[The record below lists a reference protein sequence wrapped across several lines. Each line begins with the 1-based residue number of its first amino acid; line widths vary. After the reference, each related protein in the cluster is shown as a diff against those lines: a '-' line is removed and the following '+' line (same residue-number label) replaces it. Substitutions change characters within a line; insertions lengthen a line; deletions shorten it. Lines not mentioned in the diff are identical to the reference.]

1 MRSFTQLFVAA
12 TVFTRVLAQ
21 YSDGYE
27 TVNLPTDPVQIRLAY
42 QGPFAMMV
50 SWNTFEQLPNPT
62 VSYGTD
68 PDDLS
73 LSASS
78 SVSVTYPTSL
88 TYNNHVNITGLSP
101 FTTYYYL
108 PQYSNATTPYSFT
121 TARAAGDM
129 TSFTVGVVV
138 DMGTFGPL
146 GLSTTVGNGAANPLR
161 PGEQTTITA
170 LTELIDSYEF
180 LVHAGDISYADAWLK
195 EEIQDYIAT
204 TTIAQGAVVYEHILN
219 AFYDELEQVT
229 SSKP

>member
-1 MRSFTQLFVAA
+1 MRSFIHLFIAA
-12 TVFTRVLAQ
+12 TVFTGVLAQ
-21 YSDGYE
+21 YFDGYE

-42 QGPFAMMV
+42 QGPSAMMV
-50 SWNTFEQLPNPT
+50 SWNTFEQLSNPT
-62 VSYGTD
+62 VTYGTD
-68 PDDLS
+68 PSNLD

-78 SVSVTYPTSL
+78 SVSITYQTSL

-129 TSFTVGVVV
+129 TPFSVAVVV

-146 GLSTTVGNGAANPLR
+146 GLSTTVGVGAANPLQ

-170 LTELIDSYEF
+170 LTQVIDSYEF

-195 EEIQDYIAT
+195 EEIGNYIAT
-204 TTIAQGAVVYEHILN
+204 TTTAQGAQVYESILN

-229 SSKP
+229 ASKP